1 MPIASIQ
8 YDSDFY
14 IESLKRYRLQ
24 HGGRR
29 FGLVVKFLGIIILTP
44 VAVSLFWQ
52 GYYFWGLV
60 ITALVILAFI
70 SHRIDYWIIRRAF
83 RKSPFRD
90 ELVIIEFTESG
101 FHATSPIQD
110 IKLQW
115 PAFTKVVHFPDGFLL
130 FQGPRTVNWIPFSAI
145 PDMQQAQELENLLRA
160 KVGNHQLIN

>member
-14 IESLKRYRLQ
+14 IESLKRYRRQ
-24 HGGRR
+24 HGGRH
-29 FGLVVKFLGIIILTP
+29 FGLIVKVLGVLILTP

-52 GYYFWGLV
+52 GLFLWGLL
-60 ITALVILAFI
+60 ITALVILAFF
-70 SHRIDYWIIRRAF
+70 SQYIDYWMIRRAF

-90 ELVIIEFTESG
+90 ELVTIEFTEPG

-115 PAFTKVVHFPDGFLL
+115 PAFTKVVYFPDGFLL
-130 FQGPRTVNWIPFSAI
+130 FRGPGTVNWIPFSAI
-145 PDMQQAQELENLLRA
+145 PDMQQTQELENLLRA